1 MISFK
6 DITLADKDT
15 ITSFTMKS
23 DRRNCDLSFSNL
35 CSWRFLYDTKFAV
48 VDNFLVFKFWAGEQL
63 AYMMPIGTGDLK
75 AILRKLIE
83 DADKEKQSFCML
95 GVCSNMRVDLETTLP
110 SQFVFT
116 EDRDYADYIY
126 LKSLCIYYRTYYS
139 YLSTLK
145 GKKFQSKRNHINRF
159 RNTYPDYEYTPIT
172 PDRIQECLDLEAEW
186 CKVNNCDQQEGT
198 GNERRALIYAL
209 HNFEAL
215 GLTGGILHVNSKIV
229 AFTFGMPINHETF
242 GVHVEKADTNIEG
255 AYAMINYEF
264 ANRIPEQYI
273 YINREEDLGIE
284 GLRKAKLSYQPVTI
298 LEKYMACLQ
307 DHPMN
312 MVKW

>member
-1 MISFK
+1 MFY
-6 DITLADKDT
+6 
-15 ITSFTMKS
+15 
-23 DRRNCDLSFSNL
+23 LSFSNL

-48 VDNFLVFKFWAGEQL
+48 ADNFLVFKFWAGEQL

-126 LKSLCIYYRTYYS
+126 LKSD
-139 YLSTLK
+139 LSTLK

-242 GVHVEKADTNIEG
+242 GVHVEKADTSIEG
-255 AYAMINYEF
+255 AYAMINYKF

-284 GLRKAKLSYQPVTI
+284 GLRKAKLSYQPATI
-298 LEKYMACLQ
+298 LEKYMACLKE
-307 DHPMN
+307 HPMN

>member
-1 MISFK
+1 MIPFK

-35 CSWRFLYDTKFAV
+35 CSWRFLYDTQFAV

-63 AYMMPIGTGDLK
+63 AYMMPVGTGDLK
-75 AILRKLIE
+75 AVLWELIE
-83 DADKEKQSFCML
+83 DARKENQHFCML
-95 GVCSNMRVDLETTLP
+95 GVCSNMRADLEAILP
-110 SQFVFT
+110 EQFTFT

-126 LKSLCIYYRTYYS
+126 LRSD
-139 YLSTLK
+139 LSTLK
-145 GKKFQSKRNHINRF
+145 GKKFQAKRNHINRF

-215 GLTGGILHVNSKIV
+215 GLTGGILNVNGKIV

-242 GVHVEKADTNIEG
+242 GVHVEKADTSIEG

-284 GLRKAKLSYQPVTI
+284 GLRKAKLSYQPATI
-298 LEKYMACLQ
+298 LEKYMACLKE
-307 DHPMN
+307 HPMN

>member
-1 MISFK
+1 MIPFK

-35 CSWRFLYDTKFAV
+35 CSWRFLYDTQFAV

-63 AYMMPIGTGDLK
+63 AYMMPVGTGDLK
-75 AILRKLIE
+75 AVLWELIE
-83 DADKEKQSFCML
+83 DARKENQHFCML
-95 GVCSNMRVDLETTLP
+95 GVCSNMRADLETILP
-110 SQFVFT
+110 EQFTFT

-126 LKSLCIYYRTYYS
+126 LRSD
-139 YLSTLK
+139 LSTLK
-145 GKKFQSKRNHINRF
+145 GKKFQAKRNHINRF

-215 GLTGGILHVNSKIV
+215 GLTGGILHVNAKIV

-242 GVHVEKADTNIEG
+242 GVHVEKADTSIEG

-284 GLRKAKLSYQPVTI
+284 GLRKAKLSYQPATI
-298 LEKYMACLQ
+298 LEKYMACLKE
-307 DHPMN
+307 HPMN

>member
-1 MISFK
+1 MIPFK

-35 CSWRFLYDTKFAV
+35 CSWRFLYDTQFAV

-63 AYMMPIGTGDLK
+63 AYMMPVGTGDLK
-75 AILRKLIE
+75 AVLWELIE
-83 DADKEKQSFCML
+83 DARKENQHFCML
-95 GVCSNMRVDLETTLP
+95 GVCSNMRADLETILP
-110 SQFVFT
+110 EQFTFT

-126 LKSLCIYYRTYYS
+126 LRSD
-139 YLSTLK
+139 LSTLK
-145 GKKFQSKRNHINRF
+145 GKKFQAKRNHINRF

-215 GLTGGILHVNSKIV
+215 GLTGGILHVNAKIV

-242 GVHVEKADTNIEG
+242 GVHVEKADTSIEG

-273 YINREEDLGIE
+273 YINREEDLGLE

-298 LEKYMACLQ
+298 LEKYMACLKE
-307 DHPMN
+307 HPMN

>member
-1 MISFK
+1 MIPFK

-15 ITSFTMKS
+15 ITAFTMNS
-23 DRRNCDLSFSNL
+23 NRRNCDLSFSNL
-35 CSWRFLYDTKFAV
+35 CSWRFLYDTKFAI
-48 VDNFLVFKFWAGEQL
+48 VDGFLVFKFWAEEQL
-63 AYMMPIGTGDLK
+63 AYMMPVGTGDLK
-75 AILRKLIE
+75 TVLRDLIE
-83 DADKEKQSFCML
+83 DAHAEKQHFCML
-95 GVCSNMRVDLETTLP
+95 GVCSCMRDDLEAILP
-110 SQFVFT
+110 GQFIFT

-126 LKSLCIYYRTYYS
+126 LRSDLA
-139 YLSTLK
+139 TLK
-145 GKKFQSKRNHINRF
+145 GKKFQAKRNHINRF
-159 RNTYPDYEYTPIT
+159 RNQYPDHEYIPIT
-172 PDRIQECLDLEAEW
+172 PDLIQECIELEAEW
-186 CKVNNCDQQEGT
+186 CKVNHCDQQEGT

-215 GLTGGILHVNSKIV
+215 GLTGGILRVNGKIV

-255 AYAMINYEF
+255 AYAMINNEF

-298 LEKYMACLQ
+298 LEKYMVCLN
-307 DHPMN
+307 DHPMD

>member
-48 VDNFLVFKFWAGEQL
+48 ADNFLVFKFWAGEQL

-126 LKSLCIYYRTYYS
+126 LKSD
-139 YLSTLK
+139 LSTLK

-242 GVHVEKADTNIEG
+242 GVHVEKADTSIEG

-284 GLRKAKLSYQPVTI
+284 GLRKAKLSYQPATI
-298 LEKYMACLQ
+298 LEKYMACLKE
-307 DHPMN
+307 HPMN

>member
-1 MISFK
+1 MIPFK

-35 CSWRFLYDTKFAV
+35 CSWRFLYDTQFAV

-63 AYMMPIGTGDLK
+63 AYMMPVGTGDLK
-75 AILRKLIE
+75 AVLWELIE
-83 DADKEKQSFCML
+83 DARKENQHFCML
-95 GVCSNMRVDLETTLP
+95 GVCSNMRADLEAILP
-110 SQFVFT
+110 EQFTFT

-126 LKSLCIYYRTYYS
+126 LRSD
-139 YLSTLK
+139 LSTLK
-145 GKKFQSKRNHINRF
+145 GKKFQAKRNHINRF

-209 HNFEAL
+209 HNFETL
-215 GLTGGILHVNSKIV
+215 GLAGGILHVNGKIV

-242 GVHVEKADTNIEG
+242 GVHVEKADTSIEG

-284 GLRKAKLSYQPVTI
+284 GLRKAKLSYQPATI
-298 LEKYMACLQ
+298 LEKYMACLKE
-307 DHPMN
+307 HPMN